1 MSEGQPADGSAAGGG
16 VARGVTG
23 GGALFDS
30 GGDYA
35 AFRPDYPAELSGR
48 LAAAAPGR
56 GLAVDV
62 GCGTGQLTARLAE
75 HFELTVGLDPATA
88 QVRHGAGAARYVT
101 ATAEQLPLRDS
112 CADLITVAQAAHWV
126 DLPGFFAEAR
136 RVAKPAAPVALVSY
150 GVAEPGPGTPVAAAF
165 REFYHG
171 PFHRFWDPRRR
182 LVEENLR
189 SVEVPL
195 ERTFREDSHLVRE
208 MDLHGFAGY
217 LGTWSALRTAREAG
231 EGALMD
237 DFLGHL
243 AELWGDP
250 ATVREVRWPLVVL
263 GGYAPEKNCRRV
275 NNLQV

>member
-62 GCGTGQLTARLAE
+62 GCGTGQLTARMAE

-101 ATAEQLPLRDS
+101 ATAEKLPLRDS
-112 CADLITVAQAAHWV
+112 CADLITVAQAAPAIPQSNTKMKSGSRIMFSTAPPARMNI
-126 DLPGFFAEAR
+126 DFF
-136 RVAKPAAPVALVSY
+136 
-150 GVAEPGPGTPVAAAF
+150 G
-165 REFYHG
+165 
-171 PFHRFWDPRRR
+171 
-182 LVEENLR
+182 
-189 SVEVPL
+189 
-195 ERTFREDSHLVRE
+195 
-208 MDLHGFAGY
+208 
-217 LGTWSALRTAREAG
+217 
-231 EGALMD
+231 
-237 DFLGHL
+237 
-243 AELWGDP
+243 
-250 ATVREVRWPLVVL
+250 
-263 GGYAPEKNCRRV
+263 
-275 NNLQV
+275 